1 MDYEISDDPSRLDID
16 AIHRWISED
25 SYWAL
30 GRSRETMERA
40 ISNSLCVGAFA
51 PDGGQ
56 AAFAR
61 VITDRATFA
70 YLCDVFVFPGH
81 RGRGLG
87 KLIVKAAI
95 GHPALADVRNVLL
108 ATADAHGLYR
118 AYGFDDVEQDRWM
131 ALRK

>member
-30 GRSRETMERA
+30 GRSRETMETA

-61 VITDRATFA
+61 IITDRATFA

-87 KLIVKAAI
+87 KLIVEAAI
-95 GHPALADVRNVLL
+95 GHPTLAEVRRVIL

-131 ALRK
+131 VLSK